1 MKKKILS
8 QNKIT
13 IIYKKKIQTVMVN
26 NSTNINKMNN
36 HNSPLKSLNTN
47 KTKTYD
53 MGSQPSPPLDK
64 INWTSKGKY
73 KYKQTLKK
81 LQIFATTQ
89 KG

>member
-1 MKKKILS
+1 MTWDL
-8 QNKIT
+8 N
-13 IIYKKKIQTVMVN
+13 
-26 NSTNINKMNN
+26 
-36 HNSPLKSLNTN
+36 PL
-47 KTKTYD
+47 
-53 MGSQPSPPLDK
+53 PPLDK